1 MKHQVY
7 NIIPVIMV
15 VGTDDALWPL
25 SRKSFPKQFNKLTS
39 GKSLLQEMVKKFSKN
54 KILNFNNFIIVTNE
68 DYRFIIKDQ
77 LDEISVQVSKI
88 IMAYKNIHRLIF

>member
-7 NIIPVIMV
+7 SIIPVIMV

-25 SRKSFPKQFNKLTS
+25 LRKSFPKQFNKLTS

-54 KILNFNNFIIVTNE
+54 KIFNFNNFIIVTNE
-68 DYRFIIKDQ
+68 DYRFIIKD
-77 LDEISVQVSKI
+77 
-88 IMAYKNIHRLIF
+88 

>member
-7 NIIPVIMV
+7 SIIPVIMV

-54 KILNFNNFIIVTNE
+54 KIFNFNNFIIVTNE
-68 DYRFIIKDQ
+68 DYRFIIKD
-77 LDEISVQVSKI
+77 
-88 IMAYKNIHRLIF
+88 